1 MRPQVADMQVQER
14 VVSNDGHDYRGVTST
29 TRTASDLV
37 TGVATRRSSTRA
49 WWGRPLAA
57 RIVRLAAGIVFIFLG
72 FDFIF
77 HAAGAANIGFGAFIY
92 TIGGALAAPFAGIFK
107 TTHATPGTLIVWAD
121 VLAVV
126 VYVIAATIVAKVVS
140 MGTDQR
146 ARRSI

>member
-1 MRPQVADMQVQER
+1 MADTQVQDR
-14 VVSNDGHDYRGVTST
+14 VVSNEGQIYSGVTST
-29 TRTASDLV
+29 TRTTSDPF
-37 TGVATRRSSTRA
+37 TGVATSRSSTLS
-49 WWGRPLAA
+49 WSGRPLAS
-57 RIVRLAAGIVFIFLG
+57 RIVGLAAGIVFIFLG

-77 HAAGAANIGFGAFIY
+77 HAAGAANVGFGAFVY

-140 MGTDQR
+140 MGTDHR

>member
-29 TRTASDLV
+29 TQTASDLV

-57 RIVRLAAGIVFIFLG
+57 RIDGLAAGIVFIFR
-72 FDFIF
+72 
-77 HAAGAANIGFGAFIY
+77 AAGAADVGFGAFVY

-107 TTHATPGTLIVWAD
+107 TASTTSGTVIVWAD
-121 VLAVV
+121 ILAVV
-126 VYVIAATIVAKVVS
+126 VYAIAAVIVAKVVS
-140 MGTDQR
+140 MSTDQR
-146 ARRSI
+146 ARRSA